1 MQRAICRLRRA
12 IGLPVAARYGKIR
25 GMPTQIDEVQYYDA
39 DPETV
44 FAMLADEQ
52 FIVHKSTQSGS
63 LDVSAGVVADGDRV
77 RIHNRRV
84 MPAKVPGFV
93 KRFLGDTIPMDET
106 QTWGPADDTGARQAE
121 FTVDFDG
128 QPISFSGTIALRP
141 QDSGTAVETVGPI
154 KCTVPLIGG
163 RIEKFASEWISK
175 YLNKEQRVGAAW
187 LADHG

>member
-1 MQRAICRLRRA
+1 
-12 IGLPVAARYGKIR
+12 
-25 GMPTQIDEVQYYDA
+25 MPAQIDEVQYYHA

-44 FAMLADEQ
+44 FAMLADEE

-63 LDVSAGVVADGDRV
+63 LDVSAGVVADGDGV

-93 KRFLGDTIPMDET
+93 KRFLGDTIPLDET
-106 QTWGPADDTGARQAE
+106 QIWTAADEDGSREAQ

-128 QPISFSGTIALRP
+128 QPISFSGTISLRP
-141 QDSGTAVETVGPI
+141 QDGGTAVETKGPI
-154 KCTVPLIGG
+154 KCSVPLVGG

-175 YLNKEQRVGAAW
+175 YLNKEQRVGAQW
-187 LADHG
+187 LEDHA

>member
-1 MQRAICRLRRA
+1 
-12 IGLPVAARYGKIR
+12 
-25 GMPTQIDEVQYYDA
+25 MPAQIDEVQFYQA
-39 DPETV
+39 PPETV

-63 LDVSAGVVADGDRV
+63 LDVSASVESEGDQY

-93 KRFLGDTIPMDET
+93 KRFLGDTIPLDET
-106 QTWGPADDTGARQAE
+106 QTWGPAADDGTREAQ
-121 FTVDFDG
+121 FTLDFDG
-128 QPISFSGTIALRP
+128 QPMTFGGTITLRP
-141 QDSGTAVETVGPI
+141 QNGGTAVETKGPI
-154 KCTVPLIGG
+154 KCSVPFLGG
-163 RIEKFASEWISK
+163 RIEKFAAEWISK